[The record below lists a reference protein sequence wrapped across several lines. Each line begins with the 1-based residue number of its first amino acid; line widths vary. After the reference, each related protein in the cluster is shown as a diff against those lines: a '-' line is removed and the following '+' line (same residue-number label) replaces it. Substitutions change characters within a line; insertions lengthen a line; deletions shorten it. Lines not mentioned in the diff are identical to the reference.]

1 MTTTTEKEA
10 VDKLR
15 EAAKFI
21 LKQEVNNLQ
30 LVPSAAL
37 KLLRLT
43 QDSNTQ
49 LSDLAK
55 IIETE
60 PALAAKV
67 LRNVNSAAYCLPH
80 KIASIKR
87 AVNFLGFSA
96 VRRSALDLLFY
107 NKLINHQLKREFNL
121 LFFWQHCLFVAAL
134 SKRIAD
140 VLKHPEPDLVYT
152 AGLLHDIGKIVL
164 ETASRL
170 TYSDFLQ
177 SIKPQYQITPEN
189 EQRFFGLT
197 HSQIGYLFCLEWQLP
212 NAITAVVC
220 YHHDSFNIAEQY
232 QGFRLETAIVAFAD
246 YVAWMQGIGS
256 VMEFCHPALDK
267 NVHEMIEVDKLDLA
281 DLLQKVDQD
290 MQLTQE
296 FYGIQF
302 PSPAQLRASLVKTS
316 LNLTR
321 LNPDLENAASPLT
334 PAFSGKLIIPHRGL
348 YPKDFVPKTLEAIQQ
363 EYNYNRV
370 ILLQINPQ
378 DRSFFAAFSWPEML
392 LPELK
397 VFNIKIDKI
406 TGGLLQCLRKKTGML
421 IKSEL
426 KIYQSFFDLLGC
438 KEFIA
443 VPVIQEG
450 KLMGLIYADNY
461 HSNTAL
467 YEYQAKEIMPLA
479 DELGLA
485 LHKAKQFRVEKHKA
499 QLDPLT
505 QLYNKGKIQEY
516 LTGLFNQP
524 EVYRHEMAIGFI
536 DIDRFKRLNDNC
548 GHQAGDDA
556 LKLIAETIKSL
567 TRPSDF
573 VGRYGG
579 EEFIFVLCKAGEKG
593 ALQYAERIRK
603 EIERQGE
610 LIKPRFKNQTIT
622 ASIGLALYHPAY
634 SHFNEMIEAADQ
646 AMYLAKELG
655 RNRVVMAPEKPKNPL
670 KQSC

>member
-1 MTTTTEKEA
+1 MMRKLMTTTTEKEA

-212 NAITAVVC
+212 NAITA
-220 YHHDSFNIAEQY
+220 
-232 QGFRLETAIVAFAD
+232 
-246 YVAWMQGIGS
+246 
-256 VMEFCHPALDK
+256 
-267 NVHEMIEVDKLDLA
+267 
-281 DLLQKVDQD
+281 
-290 MQLTQE
+290 
-296 FYGIQF
+296 
-302 PSPAQLRASLVKTS
+302 
-316 LNLTR
+316 
-321 LNPDLENAASPLT
+321 
-334 PAFSGKLIIPHRGL
+334 
-348 YPKDFVPKTLEAIQQ
+348 
-363 EYNYNRV
+363 
-370 ILLQINPQ
+370 
-378 DRSFFAAFSWPEML
+378 
-392 LPELK
+392 
-397 VFNIKIDKI
+397 
-406 TGGLLQCLRKKTGML
+406 
-421 IKSEL
+421 
-426 KIYQSFFDLLGC
+426 
-438 KEFIA
+438 
-443 VPVIQEG
+443 
-450 KLMGLIYADNY
+450 
-461 HSNTAL
+461 
-467 YEYQAKEIMPLA
+467 
-479 DELGLA
+479 
-485 LHKAKQFRVEKHKA
+485 
-499 QLDPLT
+499 
-505 QLYNKGKIQEY
+505 
-516 LTGLFNQP
+516 
-524 EVYRHEMAIGFI
+524 
-536 DIDRFKRLNDNC
+536 
-548 GHQAGDDA
+548 
-556 LKLIAETIKSL
+556 
-567 TRPSDF
+567 
-573 VGRYGG
+573 
-579 EEFIFVLCKAGEKG
+579 
-593 ALQYAERIRK
+593 
-603 EIERQGE
+603 
-610 LIKPRFKNQTIT
+610 
-622 ASIGLALYHPAY
+622 
-634 SHFNEMIEAADQ
+634 
-646 AMYLAKELG
+646 
-655 RNRVVMAPEKPKNPL
+655 
-670 KQSC
+670 